1 MPGRGRLP
9 SRAFVSAAAYT
20 DRMSTVLRPGA
31 TLGRYRIVER
41 LGEGGMGS
49 VYRASDPRLERDVA
63 LKVLHEDPDPGRGE
77 DRRRQLRL
85 EARALSRLLHP
96 NIATLFDLD
105 SHDGV
110 DFLVLEYVPGHTL
123 AHLLESGPL
132 PEARARAIALEVAEA
147 LDAAHE
153 HGVVHRDLKPGNII
167 LNPRG
172 RAKVLDFGLARF
184 QGSSSVTRT
193 TLSSAD
199 SGGRVAGT
207 LPYMAPEQ
215 IRGERT
221 DARSDVWSMGVIL
234 HEMCAGER
242 PFAGTDFGQLLYKIV
257 HEPAP
262 ALRTLRPGVSQ
273 AYAAIVARC
282 LEKDPGRRFAD
293 AAALRRALHG
303 DDSAETLVL
312 PAAAADAAPAASEP
326 LSSSGGRRI
335 HSLAVL
341 PLANRSGDPAQE
353 FFADGMTDALIADLA
368 QIAALRVISRTSAM
382 RFKGSD
388 RPLPEIAREL
398 RVDGV
403 VEGSALMAGGRVR
416 ITVQLIEAASD
427 RSLWARSYERELT
440 DILSLQSEVARA
452 IADEVRVHVTPE
464 ERTRLAPK
472 GPVNPAAHVA
482 YLQGRFL
489 WNRWNTESFRQSLE
503 RYREAIEA
511 DPGYALAWAGL
522 ADSYATLGNTNAMAP
537 AEAYVKAREAAERGL
552 SLDPS
557 LAELHASLGYVHRF
571 HDWDWARAEREF
583 LRALELNPGYATGRR
598 WYAQFLSGLGRH
610 GEAIAEAERALEL
623 DPLSLVIHTAVGDV
637 LFYAR
642 RYERAVAYYRRCV
655 ELDPTF
661 GPGHTD
667 MARALEHLGR
677 HEEAIAEFL
686 AGVGHKPGAK
696 PPASTGLATLLAA
709 AGRRD
714 EAAAMINE
722 LIERS
727 KTAYVSPYGIASA
740 YAVAGENAKALDWLE
755 RAHEQRDGT
764 LVWIKV
770 HPRMDG
776 LRAEPRFRELLAK
789 MRLDA

>member
-1 MPGRGRLP
+1 
-9 SRAFVSAAAYT
+9 
-20 DRMSTVLRPGA
+20 MSTSLAPGS
-31 TLGRYRIVER
+31 TLGRFRIVER

-49 VYRASDPRLERDVA
+49 VFRATDPRLERDVA
-63 LKVLHEDPDPGRGE
+63 LKVLHPDPDAARGE

-105 SHDGV
+105 SDDGV
-110 DFLVLEYVPGHTL
+110 DYLVLEYVPGHTL
-123 AHLLESGPL
+123 AKLLESGPL

-147 LDAAHE
+147 LEAAHE
-153 HGVVHRDLKPGNII
+153 QGVVHRDLKPGNVI

-184 QGSSSVTRT
+184 QGG
-193 TLSSAD
+193 SSATLT
-199 SGGRVAGT
+199 SARSAEPMGHVSGT
-207 LPYMAPEQ
+207 LPYMSPEQ

-221 DARSDVWSMGVIL
+221 DARSDVWAMGVMM
-234 HEMCAGER
+234 HEMCAGSR
-242 PFAGTDFGQLLYKIV
+242 PFAGSDWSQLLYKIV
-257 HEPAP
+257 NEPAT
-262 ALRTLRPGVSQ
+262 ALRELRPQVSES
-273 AYAAIVARC
+273 YAAIVARC
-282 LEKDPGRRFAD
+282 LEKDAARRFAD
-293 AAALRRALHG
+293 AAAVRRALRG
-303 DDSAETLVL
+303 DDSAGSIAV
-312 PAAAADAAPAASEP
+312 PAPNAVPAPPVQVE
-326 LSSSGGRRI
+326 LEVSSVRRI
-335 HSLAVL
+335 SSLAVL

-353 FFADGMTDALIADLA
+353 FFVDGMTDALIADLA

-403 VEGSALMAGGRVR
+403 VEGSALLAGGRVR

-440 DILSLQSEVARA
+440 DILTLQSEVARA
-452 IADEVRVHVTPE
+452 IADEVRVQVTPE
-464 ERTRLAPK
+464 ERTRLQPK

-489 WNRWNTESFRQSLE
+489 WNRWNTESFQQSLV
-503 RYREAIEA
+503 RYREALAA

-522 ADSYATLGNTNAMAP
+522 ADSYATLGNTNAMPP
-537 AEAYVKAREAAERGL
+537 AEAYAQAREAAERGL
-552 SLDPS
+552 ALDPT
-557 LAELHASLGYVHRF
+557 LAELHASLAYVHRF
-571 HDWDWARAEREF
+571 HDWDWARAERGF
-583 LRALELNPGYATGRR
+583 LRALDLNPGYATGRR

-610 GEAIAEAERALEL
+610 AESIAEAERALEQ

-637 LFYAR
+637 LFFAR
-642 RYERAVAYYRRCV
+642 RYERAVSYYRRCL

-661 GPGHTD
+661 GPAHTD

-677 HEEAIAEFL
+677 HDEAIREFL
-686 AGVGHKPGAK
+686 VGVGHKPGGD
-696 PPASTGLATLLAA
+696 PPVSPGLATLLAA
-709 AGRRD
+709 AGRRE
-714 EAAAMINE
+714 EASVMVAQ
-722 LIERS
+722 LIERARS
-727 KTAYVSPYGIASA
+727 AYVSHYGIASA
-740 YAVAGENAKALDWLE
+740 LAVAGENGRALDWLE
-755 RAHEQRDGT
+755 RAYEQRDGT

-789 MRLDA
+789 MRLDH

>member
-1 MPGRGRLP
+1 
-9 SRAFVSAAAYT
+9 
-20 DRMSTVLRPGA
+20 MSSVLRPGSV
-31 TLGRYRIVER
+31 LGRYHIVER

-63 LKVLHEDPDPGRGE
+63 LKVLHEDPDPGRGI

-85 EARALSRLLHP
+85 EARALSRLMHP

-105 SHDGV
+105 THDGV

-132 PEARARAIALEVAEA
+132 PEARARAIALEVSEA
-147 LDAAHE
+147 LEAAHE

-184 QGSSSVTRT
+184 QGSSTATMS
-193 TLSSAD
+193 TLKTAD
-199 SGGRVAGT
+199 PVERFAGT
-207 LPYMAPEQ
+207 MPYMAPEQ

-221 DARSDVWSMGVIL
+221 DARTDVWALGVIM
-234 HEMCAGER
+234 HEMCAGAR
-242 PFAGTDFGQLLYKIV
+242 PFAGTDYSQLLYRIV
-257 HEPAP
+257 HEAAP
-262 ALRTLRPGVSQ
+262 ALRTLRPGVSP

-282 LEKDPGRRFAD
+282 LEKDPARRFAD
-293 AAALRRALHG
+293 AASLRRALRG
-303 DDSAETLVL
+303 DDSAGALAVPEIM
-312 PAAAADAAPAASEP
+312 DAAPASAEP
-326 LSSSGGRRI
+326 VSGGAIRI
-335 HSLAVL
+335 RSLAVL

-353 FFADGMTDALIADLA
+353 FFVDGMTDALIADLA

-388 RPLPEIAREL
+388 KPLPEIARDL
-398 RVDGV
+398 HVDGI
-403 VEGSALMAGGRVR
+403 VEGSALLAGGRVR
-416 ITVQLIEAASD
+416 ITVTLIEAATD
-427 RSLWARSYERELT
+427 RSLWAKSYERELT
-440 DILSLQSEVARA
+440 DILTLQSEVARA
-452 IADEVRVHVTPE
+452 IAEEVRVQVTPE
-464 ERTRLAPK
+464 ERTRLEPK

-482 YLQGRFL
+482 YLQGRYL
-489 WNRWNTESFRQSLE
+489 WNRWNTESFRLSLE

-552 SLDPS
+552 ALDPS
-557 LAELHASLGYVHRF
+557 LAELHASLAYVHRF
-571 HDWDWARAEREF
+571 HDWDWARAERGF

-642 RYERAVAYYRRCV
+642 RYERAVSYYRRCV
-655 ELDPTF
+655 ELDATF

-686 AGVGHKPGAK
+686 LGVGHTPGAGM
-696 PPASTGLATLLAA
+696 PASTGLATLLAA
-709 AGRRD
+709 AGRRE
-714 EAAAMINE
+714 EAGAMIAA

-727 KTAYVSPYGIASA
+727 QAAYVSPYGIASA

-755 RAHEQRDGT
+755 RAYEQRDGT

-776 LRAEPRFRELLAK
+776 LRAEPRFRELLSK
-789 MRLDA
+789 MKLDH

>member
-1 MPGRGRLP
+1 
-9 SRAFVSAAAYT
+9 
-20 DRMSTVLRPGA
+20 MSSVLRPGSV
-31 TLGRYRIVER
+31 LGRYHIVER

-63 LKVLHEDPDPGRGE
+63 LKVLHEDPDPGRGI

-85 EARALSRLLHP
+85 EARALSRLMHP

-105 SHDGV
+105 THEGV

-132 PEARARAIALEVAEA
+132 PEARARAIALEVSEA
-147 LDAAHE
+147 LEAAHE

-184 QGSSSVTRT
+184 QGSSTATMS
-193 TLSSAD
+193 TLKTAD
-199 SGGRVAGT
+199 PVERFAGT
-207 LPYMAPEQ
+207 MPYMAPEQ

-221 DARSDVWSMGVIL
+221 DARTDVWALGVIM
-234 HEMCAGER
+234 HEMCAGAR
-242 PFAGTDFGQLLYKIV
+242 PFAGTDYSQLLYRIV
-257 HEPAP
+257 HEAAP
-262 ALRTLRPGVSQ
+262 ALRTLRPGVSP

-282 LEKDPGRRFAD
+282 LEKDHARRFAD
-293 AAALRRALHG
+293 AASLRRALRG
-303 DDSAETLVL
+303 DDSAGALAVPEIMDV
-312 PAAAADAAPAASEP
+312 APASAEP
-326 LSSSGGRRI
+326 VSGGAIRI
-335 HSLAVL
+335 RSLAVL

-353 FFADGMTDALIADLA
+353 FFVDGMTDALIADLA

-388 RPLPEIAREL
+388 KPLPEIARDL
-398 RVDGV
+398 HVDGI
-403 VEGSALMAGGRVR
+403 VEGSALLAGGRVR
-416 ITVQLIEAASD
+416 ITVTLIEAATD
-427 RSLWARSYERELT
+427 RSLWAKRYERELT
-440 DILSLQSEVARA
+440 DILTLQSEVARA
-452 IADEVRVHVTPE
+452 IAEEVRVQVTPE
-464 ERTRLAPK
+464 ERTRLEPK

-482 YLQGRFL
+482 YLQGRYL
-489 WNRWNTESFRQSLE
+489 WNRWNTESFRHSLE

-537 AEAYVKAREAAERGL
+537 AEAYVKAREAAERRL
-552 SLDPS
+552 ALDPS
-557 LAELHASLGYVHRF
+557 LAELHASLAYVHRF
-571 HDWDWARAEREF
+571 HDWDWARAERGF

-642 RYERAVAYYRRCV
+642 RYERAVSYYRRCV
-655 ELDPTF
+655 ELDATF

-686 AGVGHKPGAK
+686 LGVGHTPGAGM
-696 PPASTGLATLLAA
+696 PASTGLATLLAA
-709 AGRRD
+709 AGRRED
-714 EAAAMINE
+714 AGAMIAA

-727 KTAYVSPYGIASA
+727 QSAYVSPYGIASA
-740 YAVAGENAKALDWLE
+740 YAVAGENATALDWLE
-755 RAHEQRDGT
+755 RAYEQRDGT

-776 LRAEPRFRELLAK
+776 LRAEPRFRELLSK
-789 MRLDA
+789 MKLDH

>member
-1 MPGRGRLP
+1 
-9 SRAFVSAAAYT
+9 
-20 DRMSTVLRPGA
+20 MSSVLRPGSV
-31 TLGRYRIVER
+31 LGRYHIVER

-63 LKVLHEDPDPGRGE
+63 LKVLHEDPDPGRGI

-85 EARALSRLLHP
+85 EARALSRLMHP

-105 SHDGV
+105 THDGV

-132 PEARARAIALEVAEA
+132 PEARARAIAVEVSEA
-147 LDAAHE
+147 LEAAHE
-153 HGVVHRDLKPGNII
+153 HGIVHRDLKPGNII

-184 QGSSSVTRT
+184 QGSSTATMS
-193 TLSSAD
+193 TLKTAD
-199 SGGRVAGT
+199 PVERFAGT
-207 LPYMAPEQ
+207 MPYMAPEQ

-221 DARSDVWSMGVIL
+221 DARTDVWALGVIM
-234 HEMCAGER
+234 HEMCAGAR
-242 PFAGTDFGQLLYKIV
+242 PFAGTDYSQLLYRIV
-257 HEPAP
+257 HEAAP
-262 ALRTLRPGVSQ
+262 ALRTLRPGVSP

-282 LEKDPGRRFAD
+282 LEKDPARRFAD
-293 AAALRRALHG
+293 AASLRRALRG
-303 DDSAETLVL
+303 DDSAGALAVPEIM
-312 PAAAADAAPAASEP
+312 DAAPASAEP
-326 LSSSGGRRI
+326 VSGGAIRI
-335 HSLAVL
+335 RSLAVL

-353 FFADGMTDALIADLA
+353 FFVDGMTDALIADLA

-388 RPLPEIAREL
+388 KPLPEIARDL
-398 RVDGV
+398 HVDGI
-403 VEGSALMAGGRVR
+403 VEGSALLAGGRVR
-416 ITVQLIEAASD
+416 ITVTLIEAATD
-427 RSLWARSYERELT
+427 RSLWAKSYERELT
-440 DILSLQSEVARA
+440 DILTLQSEVARA
-452 IADEVRVHVTPE
+452 IAEEVRVQVTPE
-464 ERTRLAPK
+464 ERTRLEPK

-482 YLQGRFL
+482 YLQGRYL
-489 WNRWNTESFRQSLE
+489 WNRWNTESFRLSLE

-552 SLDPS
+552 ALDPS
-557 LAELHASLGYVHRF
+557 LAELHASLAYVHRF
-571 HDWDWARAEREF
+571 HDWDWARAERGF

-642 RYERAVAYYRRCV
+642 RYERAVSYYRRCV
-655 ELDPTF
+655 ELDATF

-686 AGVGHKPGAK
+686 LGVGHTPGAGM
-696 PPASTGLATLLAA
+696 PASTGLATLLAA
-709 AGRRD
+709 AGRRE
-714 EAAAMINE
+714 EAGAMIAA

-727 KTAYVSPYGIASA
+727 QAAYVSPYGIASA

-755 RAHEQRDGT
+755 RAYEQRDGT

-776 LRAEPRFRELLAK
+776 LRAEPRFRELLSK
-789 MRLDA
+789 MKLDH

>member
-1 MPGRGRLP
+1 
-9 SRAFVSAAAYT
+9 
-20 DRMSTVLRPGA
+20 MSTVLRPGSA
-31 TLGRYRIVER
+31 LGRFRIVER

-49 VYRASDPRLERDVA
+49 VYRAIDPRLERDVA
-63 LKVLHEDPDPGRGE
+63 LKVLHADADTGHAE

-105 SHDGV
+105 SDDGV
-110 DFLVLEYVPGHTL
+110 DFLVLEYVPGNTL
-123 AHLLESGPL
+123 AWLLESGPL

-147 LDAAHE
+147 LEAAHE
-153 HGVVHRDLKPGNII
+153 QGVVHRDLKPGNVI

-184 QGSSSVTRT
+184 QGSSSATMT
-193 TLSSAD
+193 TLPSA
-199 SGGRVAGT
+199 GPAGRVAGT

-221 DARSDVWSMGVIL
+221 DARSDVWAMGVIM
-234 HEMCAGER
+234 HEMCAGVR
-242 PFAGTDFGQLLYKIV
+242 PFAGADYSQLLYRIV
-257 HEPAP
+257 NEPAP
-262 ALRTLRPGVSQ
+262 ALREIRPGVTA

-282 LEKDPGRRFAD
+282 LEKDPARRFAD
-293 AAALRRALHG
+293 AAALRRALRG
-303 DDSAETLVL
+303 DDSSETLAAPP
-312 PAAAADAAPAASEP
+312 PAAAASAATVAVEREP
-326 LSSSGGRRI
+326 TSSGRI
-335 HSLAVL
+335 RSLAVL
-341 PLANRSGDPAQE
+341 PLANRSGDPSQE

-368 QIAALRVISRTSAM
+368 QIGALRVISRTSAM

-398 RVDGV
+398 RVDGI
-403 VEGSALMAGGRVR
+403 VEGSALLAGGRVR

-452 IADEVRVHVTPE
+452 IAEEVRVQVTPE

-489 WNRWNTESFRQSLE
+489 WNRWNTESFRQSLV
-503 RYREAIEA
+503 RYREALDA

-537 AEAYVKAREAAERGL
+537 AEAYAQARQAAERGL
-552 SLDPS
+552 ALDPS
-557 LAELHASLGYVHRF
+557 LAELHASLAYVHRF

-583 LRALELNPGYATGRR
+583 LRALELNPGYANGRR

-610 GEAIAEAERALEL
+610 AEAIAEAERALEQ

-655 ELDPTF
+655 ELDPSF

-677 HEEAIAEFL
+677 HDEAIAEFL
-686 AGVGHKPGAK
+686 QGAGRAAGAEV
-696 PPASTGLATLLAA
+696 PASTGLATLLAA
-709 AGRRD
+709 AGRRE
-714 EAAAMINE
+714 EAAAMIAQ

-727 KTAYVSPYGIASA
+727 KTAYVSAYGIASA
-740 YAVAGENAKALDWLE
+740 FAVAGDNARALDWLE
-755 RAHEQRDGT
+755 RAYEQRDGT

-789 MRLDA
+789 MRLDH

>member
-1 MPGRGRLP
+1 
-9 SRAFVSAAAYT
+9 
-20 DRMSTVLRPGA
+20 MSSVLRPGSV
-31 TLGRYRIVER
+31 LGRYHIVER

-63 LKVLHEDPDPGRGE
+63 LKVLHEDPDPGRGI

-85 EARALSRLLHP
+85 EARALSRLMHP

-105 SHDGV
+105 THDGV

-132 PEARARAIALEVAEA
+132 PEARARAIALEVSEA
-147 LDAAHE
+147 LEAAHE

-184 QGSSSVTRT
+184 QGSSTATMS
-193 TLSSAD
+193 TLKTAD
-199 SGGRVAGT
+199 PVERFAGT
-207 LPYMAPEQ
+207 MPYMAPEQ

-221 DARSDVWSMGVIL
+221 DARTDVWALGVIM
-234 HEMCAGER
+234 HEMCAGAR
-242 PFAGTDFGQLLYKIV
+242 PFAGTDYSQLLYRIV
-257 HEPAP
+257 HEAAP
-262 ALRTLRPGVSQ
+262 ALRTLRPGVSP

-282 LEKDPGRRFAD
+282 LEKDPARRFAD
-293 AAALRRALHG
+293 AASLRRALRG
-303 DDSAETLVL
+303 DDSAGALAVPEIM
-312 PAAAADAAPAASEP
+312 DAAPASAEP
-326 LSSSGGRRI
+326 VSGGAIRI
-335 HSLAVL
+335 RSLAVL

-353 FFADGMTDALIADLA
+353 FFVDGMTDALIADLA

-388 RPLPEIAREL
+388 KPLPEIARDL
-398 RVDGV
+398 HVDGI
-403 VEGSALMAGGRVR
+403 VEGSALLAGGRVR
-416 ITVQLIEAASD
+416 ITVTLIEAATD
-427 RSLWARSYERELT
+427 RSLWAKSYERELT
-440 DILSLQSEVARA
+440 DILTLQSEVARA
-452 IADEVRVHVTPE
+452 IAEEVRVQVTPE
-464 ERTRLAPK
+464 ERTRLEPK

-482 YLQGRFL
+482 YLQGRYL
-489 WNRWNTESFRQSLE
+489 WNRWNTESFRHSLE

-552 SLDPS
+552 ALDPS
-557 LAELHASLGYVHRF
+557 LAELHASLAYVHRF
-571 HDWDWARAEREF
+571 HDWDWARAERGF

-642 RYERAVAYYRRCV
+642 RYERAVSYYRRCV
-655 ELDPTF
+655 ELDATF
-661 GPGHTD
+661 GPG
-667 MARALEHLGR
+667 
-677 HEEAIAEFL
+677 
-686 AGVGHKPGAK
+686 
-696 PPASTGLATLLAA
+696 
-709 AGRRD
+709 
-714 EAAAMINE
+714 
-722 LIERS
+722 
-727 KTAYVSPYGIASA
+727 
-740 YAVAGENAKALDWLE
+740 
-755 RAHEQRDGT
+755 
-764 LVWIKV
+764 
-770 HPRMDG
+770 
-776 LRAEPRFRELLAK
+776 
-789 MRLDA
+789 

>member
-1 MPGRGRLP
+1 
-9 SRAFVSAAAYT
+9 
-20 DRMSTVLRPGA
+20 MSSVLRPGSV
-31 TLGRYRIVER
+31 LGRYHIVER

-63 LKVLHEDPDPGRGE
+63 LKVLHEDPDPGRGI

-85 EARALSRLLHP
+85 EARALSRLMHP

-105 SHDGV
+105 THDGV

-132 PEARARAIALEVAEA
+132 PEARARAIAVEVSEA
-147 LDAAHE
+147 LEAAHE
-153 HGVVHRDLKPGNII
+153 HGIVHRDLKPGNII

-184 QGSSSVTRT
+184 QGSSTATMS
-193 TLSSAD
+193 TLKTAD
-199 SGGRVAGT
+199 PVERFAGT
-207 LPYMAPEQ
+207 MPYMAPEQ

-221 DARSDVWSMGVIL
+221 DARTDVWALGVIM
-234 HEMCAGER
+234 HEMCAGAR
-242 PFAGTDFGQLLYKIV
+242 PFAGTDYSQLLYRIV
-257 HEPAP
+257 HEAVP
-262 ALRTLRPGVSQ
+262 ALRTLRPGVSP

-282 LEKDPGRRFAD
+282 LEKDPARRFAD
-293 AAALRRALHG
+293 AASLRRALRG
-303 DDSAETLVL
+303 DDSAGALAVPEIM
-312 PAAAADAAPAASEP
+312 DAAPASAEP
-326 LSSSGGRRI
+326 VSGGAIRI
-335 HSLAVL
+335 RSLAVL

-353 FFADGMTDALIADLA
+353 FFVDGMTDALIADLA

-388 RPLPEIAREL
+388 KPLPEIARDL
-398 RVDGV
+398 HVDGI
-403 VEGSALMAGGRVR
+403 VEGSALLAGGRVR
-416 ITVQLIEAASD
+416 ITVTLIEAATD
-427 RSLWARSYERELT
+427 RSLWAKSYERELT
-440 DILSLQSEVARA
+440 DILTLQSEVARA
-452 IADEVRVHVTPE
+452 IAEEVRVQVTPE
-464 ERTRLAPK
+464 ERTRLEPK

-482 YLQGRFL
+482 YLQGRYL
-489 WNRWNTESFRQSLE
+489 WNRWNTESFRHSLE

-552 SLDPS
+552 ALDPS
-557 LAELHASLGYVHRF
+557 LAELHASLAYVHRF
-571 HDWDWARAEREF
+571 HDWDWARAERGF

-642 RYERAVAYYRRCV
+642 RYERAVSYYRRCV
-655 ELDPTF
+655 ELDATF

-686 AGVGHKPGAK
+686 LGVGHTPGAGM
-696 PPASTGLATLLAA
+696 PASTGLATLLAA
-709 AGRRD
+709 AGRRE
-714 EAAAMINE
+714 EAGAMIAA

-727 KTAYVSPYGIASA
+727 QAAYVSPYGIASA

-755 RAHEQRDGT
+755 RAYEQRDGT

-776 LRAEPRFRELLAK
+776 LRAEPRFRELLSK
-789 MRLDA
+789 MKLDH

>member
-1 MPGRGRLP
+1 
-9 SRAFVSAAAYT
+9 
-20 DRMSTVLRPGA
+20 MSSVLRPGSV
-31 TLGRYRIVER
+31 LGRYHIVER

-63 LKVLHEDPDPGRGE
+63 LKVLHEDPDPGRGI

-85 EARALSRLLHP
+85 EARALSRLMHP

-105 SHDGV
+105 SDDGV

-132 PEARARAIALEVAEA
+132 PEARARAIALEVSEA
-147 LDAAHE
+147 LEAAHE

-184 QGSSSVTRT
+184 QGSSTATMS
-193 TLSSAD
+193 TLKTAD
-199 SGGRVAGT
+199 PVERFAGT
-207 LPYMAPEQ
+207 MPYMAPEQ

-221 DARSDVWSMGVIL
+221 DARTDVWALGVIM
-234 HEMCAGER
+234 HEMCAGAR
-242 PFAGTDFGQLLYKIV
+242 PFAGTDYSQLLYRIV
-257 HEPAP
+257 HEAAP
-262 ALRTLRPGVSQ
+262 ALRTLRPGVSP

-282 LEKDPGRRFAD
+282 LEKDPARRFAD
-293 AAALRRALHG
+293 AASLRRALRG
-303 DDSAETLVL
+303 DDSAGALAVPEIM
-312 PAAAADAAPAASEP
+312 DAAPASAEP
-326 LSSSGGRRI
+326 VSGGAIRI
-335 HSLAVL
+335 RSLAVL

-353 FFADGMTDALIADLA
+353 FFVDGMTDALIADLA

-388 RPLPEIAREL
+388 KPLPEIARDL
-398 RVDGV
+398 HVDGI
-403 VEGSALMAGGRVR
+403 VEGSALLAGGRVR
-416 ITVQLIEAASD
+416 ITVTLIEAATD
-427 RSLWARSYERELT
+427 RSLWAKSYERELT
-440 DILSLQSEVARA
+440 DILTLQSEVARA
-452 IADEVRVHVTPE
+452 IAEEVRVQVTPE
-464 ERTRLAPK
+464 ERTRLEPK

-482 YLQGRFL
+482 YLQGRYL
-489 WNRWNTESFRQSLE
+489 WNRWNTESFRLSLE

-552 SLDPS
+552 ALDPS
-557 LAELHASLGYVHRF
+557 LAELHASLAYVHRF
-571 HDWDWARAEREF
+571 HDWDWARAERGF

-642 RYERAVAYYRRCV
+642 RYERAVSYYRRCV
-655 ELDPTF
+655 ELDATF

-677 HEEAIAEFL
+677 HDEAIAEFL
-686 AGVGHKPGAK
+686 LGVGHTPGAGM
-696 PPASTGLATLLAA
+696 PASTGLATLLAA
-709 AGRRD
+709 AGRRE
-714 EAAAMINE
+714 EAGAMIAA

-727 KTAYVSPYGIASA
+727 QAAYVSPYGIASA

-755 RAHEQRDGT
+755 RAYEQRDGT

-776 LRAEPRFRELLAK
+776 LRAEPRFRELLSK
-789 MRLDA
+789 MKLDH

>member
-1 MPGRGRLP
+1 
-9 SRAFVSAAAYT
+9 
-20 DRMSTVLRPGA
+20 MSSTLRPGS
-31 TLGRYRIVER
+31 TLGRYHIVER

-49 VYRASDPRLERDVA
+49 VYRATDPRLERDVA
-63 LKVLHEDPDPGRGE
+63 LKVLHPDPDPGRGE

-105 SHDGV
+105 SDDGV

-123 AHLLESGPL
+123 AQLLESGPL

-147 LDAAHE
+147 LEAAHE

-184 QGSSSVTRT
+184 QGSSTATMT
-193 TLSSAD
+193 TLQAPD
-199 SGGRVAGT
+199 PAGRFAGT
-207 LPYMAPEQ
+207 MPYMAPEQ

-221 DARSDVWSMGVIL
+221 DPRTDVWAVGVIM
-234 HEMCAGER
+234 HEMCAGAR
-242 PFAGTDFGQLLYKIV
+242 PFRGDDFSQLLYRIV

-262 ALRTLRPGVSQ
+262 ALRELRPGVTS
-273 AYAAIVARC
+273 AYAAIVAHC
-282 LEKDPGRRFAD
+282 LEKDPTRRYAD
-293 AAALRRALHG
+293 AAALERALRG
-303 DDSAETLVL
+303 DDSTGTLAAPPPGEAVGA
-312 PAAAADAAPAASEP
+312 PAAAEDGAPP
-326 LSSSGGRRI
+326 SSGRI
-335 HSLAVL
+335 RSLAVL
-341 PLANRSGDPAQE
+341 PLANRSGDPSQE

-368 QIAALRVISRTSAM
+368 QIGALRVISRTSAM

-403 VEGSALMAGGRVR
+403 VEGSALLAGGRVR

-440 DILSLQSEVARA
+440 DILSLQTEVARA
-452 IADEVRVHVTPE
+452 IAEEVRVQVTPE
-464 ERTRLAPK
+464 EHTRLEPK

-482 YLQGRFL
+482 YLQGRYL
-489 WNRWNTESFRQSLE
+489 WNRWSTDAFRQSID
-503 RYREAIEA
+503 RYREALAA
-511 DPGYALAWAGL
+511 DPGYALALAGL
-522 ADSYATLGNTNAMAP
+522 ADSYNTLGNTNAMAP
-537 AEAYVKAREAAERGL
+537 AEAYTLAREAAERGL
-552 SLDPS
+552 ALDPT
-557 LAELHASLGYVHRF
+557 LAELHASLAYVHRF
-571 HDWDWARAEREF
+571 HDWDWARAERGF

-610 GEAIAEAERALEL
+610 PEAIAEAERALEL

-677 HEEAIAEFL
+677 HDEAIAEFK
-686 AGVGHKPGAK
+686 AGMSRAAGAET
-696 PPASTGLATLLAA
+696 PASTGLATLFAA
-709 AGRRD
+709 AGRRE
-714 EAAAMINE
+714 EAAAMIAQ

-727 KTAYVSPYGIASA
+727 KTSYVSPYGIASA
-740 YAVAGENAKALDWLE
+740 FAVSGDNARALDWLE
-755 RAHEQRDGT
+755 RAHAQRDGT

-789 MRLDA
+789 MHLDQ

>member
-1 MPGRGRLP
+1 
-9 SRAFVSAAAYT
+9 
-20 DRMSTVLRPGA
+20 MSSVLRPGSV
-31 TLGRYRIVER
+31 LGRYHIVER

-63 LKVLHEDPDPGRGE
+63 LKVLHEDPDPGRGI

-85 EARALSRLLHP
+85 EARALSRLMHP

-105 SHDGV
+105 THDGV

-132 PEARARAIALEVAEA
+132 PEARARAIAVEVSEA
-147 LDAAHE
+147 LEAAHE
-153 HGVVHRDLKPGNII
+153 HGIVHRDLKPGNII

-184 QGSSSVTRT
+184 QGSSTATMS
-193 TLSSAD
+193 TLKTAD
-199 SGGRVAGT
+199 PVERFAGT
-207 LPYMAPEQ
+207 MPYMAPEQ

-221 DARSDVWSMGVIL
+221 DARTDVWALGVIM
-234 HEMCAGER
+234 HEMCAGAR
-242 PFAGTDFGQLLYKIV
+242 PFAGTDYSQLLYRIV
-257 HEPAP
+257 HEAVP
-262 ALRTLRPGVSQ
+262 ALRTLRPGVSP

-282 LEKDPGRRFAD
+282 LEKDPARRFAD
-293 AAALRRALHG
+293 AASLRRALRG
-303 DDSAETLVL
+303 DDSAGALAVPEIM
-312 PAAAADAAPAASEP
+312 DAAPASAEP
-326 LSSSGGRRI
+326 VSGGAIRI
-335 HSLAVL
+335 RSLAVL

-353 FFADGMTDALIADLA
+353 FFVDGMTDALIADLA

-388 RPLPEIAREL
+388 KPLPEIARDL
-398 RVDGV
+398 HVDGI
-403 VEGSALMAGGRVR
+403 VEGSALLAGGRVR
-416 ITVQLIEAASD
+416 ITVTLIEAATD
-427 RSLWARSYERELT
+427 RSLWAKSYERELT
-440 DILSLQSEVARA
+440 DILTLQSEVARA
-452 IADEVRVHVTPE
+452 IAEEVRVQVTPE
-464 ERTRLAPK
+464 ERTRLEPK

-482 YLQGRFL
+482 YLQGRYL
-489 WNRWNTESFRQSLE
+489 WNRWNTESFRHSLE

-552 SLDPS
+552 ALDPS
-557 LAELHASLGYVHRF
+557 LAELHASLAYVHRF
-571 HDWDWARAEREF
+571 HDWDWARAERGF

-642 RYERAVAYYRRCV
+642 RYERAVSYYRRCV
-655 ELDPTF
+655 ELDATF

-686 AGVGHKPGAK
+686 LGVGHTPGAGM
-696 PPASTGLATLLAA
+696 PASTGLATLLAA
-709 AGRRD
+709 AGRRE
-714 EAAAMINE
+714 EAGAMIAA

-727 KTAYVSPYGIASA
+727 QAAYVSPYGIASA

-755 RAHEQRDGT
+755 RAYAERDGT
-764 LVWIKV
+764 MVWIKV
-770 HPRMDG
+770 HPRLDG
-776 LRAEPRFRELLAK
+776 LRGEPRFRELLRK
-789 MRLDA
+789 MRLDD

>member
-1 MPGRGRLP
+1 
-9 SRAFVSAAAYT
+9 
-20 DRMSTVLRPGA
+20 MSSVLRPGSV
-31 TLGRYRIVER
+31 LGRYHIVER

-63 LKVLHEDPDPGRGE
+63 LKVLHEDPDPGRGI

-85 EARALSRLLHP
+85 EARALSRLMHP

-105 SHDGV
+105 THDGV

-132 PEARARAIALEVAEA
+132 PEARARAIAVEVSEA
-147 LDAAHE
+147 LEAAHE
-153 HGVVHRDLKPGNII
+153 HGIVHRDLKPGNII

-184 QGSSSVTRT
+184 QGSSTATMS
-193 TLSSAD
+193 TLKTAD
-199 SGGRVAGT
+199 PVERFAGT
-207 LPYMAPEQ
+207 MPYMAPEQ

-221 DARSDVWSMGVIL
+221 DARTDVWALGVIM
-234 HEMCAGER
+234 HEMCAGAR
-242 PFAGTDFGQLLYKIV
+242 PFAGTDYSQLLYRIV
-257 HEPAP
+257 HEAAP
-262 ALRTLRPGVSQ
+262 ALRTLRPGVSP

-282 LEKDPGRRFAD
+282 LEKDPARRFAD
-293 AAALRRALHG
+293 AASLRRALRG
-303 DDSAETLVL
+303 DDSAGALAVPEIM
-312 PAAAADAAPAASEP
+312 DAAPASAEP
-326 LSSSGGRRI
+326 VSGGAIRI
-335 HSLAVL
+335 RSLAVL

-353 FFADGMTDALIADLA
+353 FFVDGMTDALIADLA

-388 RPLPEIAREL
+388 KPLPEIARDL
-398 RVDGV
+398 HVDGI
-403 VEGSALMAGGRVR
+403 VEGSALLAGGRVR
-416 ITVQLIEAASD
+416 ITVTLIEAATD
-427 RSLWARSYERELT
+427 RSLWAKSYERELT
-440 DILSLQSEVARA
+440 DILTLQSEVARA
-452 IADEVRVHVTPE
+452 IAEEVRVQVTPE
-464 ERTRLAPK
+464 ERTRLEPK

-482 YLQGRFL
+482 YLQGRYL
-489 WNRWNTESFRQSLE
+489 WNRWNTESFRHSLE

-552 SLDPS
+552 ALDPS
-557 LAELHASLGYVHRF
+557 LAELHASLAYVHRF
-571 HDWDWARAEREF
+571 HDWDWARAERGF

-642 RYERAVAYYRRCV
+642 RYERAVSYYRRCV
-655 ELDPTF
+655 ELDATF

-677 HEEAIAEFL
+677 HDEAIAEFL
-686 AGVGHKPGAK
+686 LGVGHTPGAGM
-696 PPASTGLATLLAA
+696 PASTGLATLLAA
-709 AGRRD
+709 AGRRE
-714 EAAAMINE
+714 EAGAMIAA

-727 KTAYVSPYGIASA
+727 QAAYVSPYGIASA

-755 RAHEQRDGT
+755 RAYEQRDGT

-776 LRAEPRFRELLAK
+776 LRAEPRFRELLSK
-789 MRLDA
+789 MKLDH

>member
-1 MPGRGRLP
+1 
-9 SRAFVSAAAYT
+9 
-20 DRMSTVLRPGA
+20 
-31 TLGRYRIVER
+31 
-41 LGEGGMGS
+41 MGS
-49 VYRASDPRLERDVA
+49 VYRATDPRLERDVA
-63 LKVLHEDPDPGRGE
+63 LKVLHADPDTGRGE
-77 DRRRQLRL
+77 ERRRQLRL

-105 SHDGV
+105 SDDGI

-123 AHLLESGPL
+123 AWLLESGPL

-147 LDAAHE
+147 LEAAHE
-153 HGVVHRDLKPGNII
+153 QGVVHRDLKPGNII

-184 QGSSSVTRT
+184 QGSSGASVTS
-193 TLSSAD
+193 LKSAEPA
-199 SGGRVAGT
+199 GRLAGT
-207 LPYMAPEQ
+207 LPYMSPEQ

-221 DARSDVWSMGVIL
+221 DARTDVWAMGAIM
-234 HEMCAGER
+234 HEMCAGSR
-242 PFAGTDFGQLLYKIV
+242 PFAGSDYSQLLYRIV
-257 HEPAP
+257 NEPAP
-262 ALRTLRPGVSQ
+262 ALRTLRPGVPE
-273 AYAAIVARC
+273 AYAAIVSRC
-282 LEKDPGRRFAD
+282 LEKDPARRYAD
-293 AAALRRALHG
+293 AAALRRALRG
-303 DDSAETLVL
+303 DDSTEVL
-312 PAAAADAAPAASEP
+312 PTAAAGAVEVATASEP
-326 LSSSGGRRI
+326 GGGGRIR
-335 HSLAVL
+335 SLAVL
-341 PLANRSGDPAQE
+341 PLANRSGDPTQE

-368 QIAALRVISRTSAM
+368 QIGALRVISRTSAM

-403 VEGSALMAGGRVR
+403 VEGSALLAGGRVR

-427 RSLWARSYERELT
+427 RSLWAKSYERELT

-452 IADEVRVHVTPE
+452 IADEVRVQVTPE
-464 ERTRLAPK
+464 ERTRLEPK

-489 WNRWNTESFRQSLE
+489 WNRWTTEAFQQSLA
-503 RYREAIEA
+503 RYREALAA

-522 ADSYATLGNTNAMAP
+522 ADSYATLGNTNALP
-537 AEAYVKAREAAERGL
+537 PGEAYVEARQAAERGL
-552 SLDPS
+552 ALDPS
-557 LAELHASLGYVHRF
+557 RAELHASLAFVQRF
-571 HDWDWARAEREF
+571 HDWDWARAERGF

-610 GEAIAEAERALEL
+610 AEAIAEAERALEL

-642 RYERAVAYYRRCV
+642 RYERAVAYYRRCQ

-667 MARALEHLGR
+667 MARAYEHLGR
-677 HEEAIAEFL
+677 HDEAIAEFL
-686 AGVGHKPGAK
+686 IGVGHAQGGA
-696 PPASTGLATLLAA
+696 PPDSPGLATMLAA
-709 AGRRD
+709 AGRRE
-714 EAAAMINE
+714 EATAMIAR
-722 LIERS
+722 LVERS
-727 KTAYVSPYGIASA
+727 RTAYVSPYGIASA
-740 YAVAGENAKALDWLE
+740 YAVAGNTSQALDWLE
-755 RAHEQRDGT
+755 RAHAQRDGT

-776 LRAEPRFRELLAK
+776 LRAEPRFRELLSR
-789 MRLDA
+789 MRLDH

>member
-1 MPGRGRLP
+1 
-9 SRAFVSAAAYT
+9 
-20 DRMSTVLRPGA
+20 MSTVLRPGFA
-31 TLGRYRIVER
+31 LGRYVIVER

-63 LKVLHEDPDPGRGE
+63 LKVLHDDPDPGRGE

-105 SHDGV
+105 SHDGI
-110 DFLVLEYVPGHTL
+110 DFLVLEYVPGNTL

-147 LDAAHE
+147 LEAAHE

-184 QGSSSVTRT
+184 QGSSTATMS
-193 TLSSAD
+193 TLKTEAPAD
-199 SGGRVAGT
+199 RFSGT
-207 LPYMAPEQ
+207 MPYMPPEQ

-221 DARSDVWSMGVIL
+221 DARSDVWALGVIL
-234 HEMCAGER
+234 HEMCAGTR
-242 PFAGTDFGQLLYKIV
+242 PFTGSDYSQLLYRIV
-257 HEPAP
+257 HEPAQ
-262 ALRTLRPGVSQ
+262 ALRTLRPGLSQ

-282 LEKDPGRRFAD
+282 LEKDPSRRYAD
-293 AAALRRALHG
+293 AASLKRALSG
-303 DDSAETLVL
+303 ADSAETIAL
-312 PAAAADAAPAASEP
+312 PPGAADAALAAQEP
-326 LSSSGGRRI
+326 VSSGAIRI
-335 HSLAVL
+335 RSLAVL
-341 PLANRSGDPAQE
+341 PLANRSGDPSQE
-353 FFADGMTDALIADLA
+353 FFVDGLTDALIADLA

-403 VEGSALMAGGRVR
+403 VEGSALLAGGRVR
-416 ITVQLIEAASD
+416 ITVQLIEAAAD
-427 RSLWARSYERELT
+427 RSLWAKSYERELT
-440 DILSLQSEVARA
+440 DILTLQSEVARA
-452 IADEVRVHVTPE
+452 IAQEVRVQVTPE
-464 ERTRLAPK
+464 ERTRLEPK

-489 WNRWNTESFRQSLE
+489 WNRWSTESFKESLH

-522 ADSYATLGNTNAMAP
+522 ADTYNTLGNTNAMAP
-537 AEAYVKAREAAERGL
+537 AEAYTKAREAAERGL
-552 SLDPS
+552 ALDPDR
-557 LAELHASLGYVHRF
+557 AELHASLAYVHRF

-610 GEAIAEAERALEL
+610 TEAIAEAERALEQ

-637 LFYAR
+637 LFFAR
-642 RYERAVAYYRRCV
+642 RFERAVAYYRRCV

-677 HEEAIAEFL
+677 HEEAIAEFRTGMGRT
-686 AGVGHKPGAK
+686 AGAET
-696 PPASTGLATLLAA
+696 PASTGLATLLAA
-709 AGRRD
+709 AGRR
-714 EAAAMINE
+714 EESSAMIAQ

-740 YAVAGENAKALDWLE
+740 FAVAGETANALDWLD

-789 MRLDA
+789 MKLDA

>member
-1 MPGRGRLP
+1 
-9 SRAFVSAAAYT
+9 
-20 DRMSTVLRPGA
+20 MSSVLRPGSV
-31 TLGRYRIVER
+31 LGRYHIVER

-63 LKVLHEDPDPGRGE
+63 LKVLHEDPDPGRGI

-85 EARALSRLLHP
+85 EARALSRLMHP

-105 SHDGV
+105 THDGV

-132 PEARARAIALEVAEA
+132 PEARARAIALEVSEA
-147 LDAAHE
+147 LEAAHE

-184 QGSSSVTRT
+184 QGSSTATMS
-193 TLSSAD
+193 TLKTAD
-199 SGGRVAGT
+199 PVERFAGT
-207 LPYMAPEQ
+207 MPYMAPEQ

-221 DARSDVWSMGVIL
+221 DARTDVWALGVIM
-234 HEMCAGER
+234 HEMCAGAR
-242 PFAGTDFGQLLYKIV
+242 PFAGTDYSQLLYRIV
-257 HEPAP
+257 HEAAP
-262 ALRTLRPGVSQ
+262 ALRTLRPGVSP

-282 LEKDPGRRFAD
+282 LEKDPARRFAD
-293 AAALRRALHG
+293 AASLRRALRG
-303 DDSAETLVL
+303 DDSAGALAVPEIM
-312 PAAAADAAPAASEP
+312 DAAPASAEP
-326 LSSSGGRRI
+326 VSGGAIRI
-335 HSLAVL
+335 RSLAVL

-353 FFADGMTDALIADLA
+353 FFVDGMTDALIADLA

-388 RPLPEIAREL
+388 KPLPEIARDL
-398 RVDGV
+398 HVDGI
-403 VEGSALMAGGRVR
+403 VEGSALLAGGRVR
-416 ITVQLIEAASD
+416 ITVTLIEAATD
-427 RSLWARSYERELT
+427 RSLWAKSYERELT
-440 DILSLQSEVARA
+440 DILTLQSEVARA
-452 IADEVRVHVTPE
+452 IAEEVRVQVTPE
-464 ERTRLAPK
+464 ERTRLEPK

-482 YLQGRFL
+482 YLQGRYL
-489 WNRWNTESFRQSLE
+489 WNRWNTESFRHSLE

-552 SLDPS
+552 ALDPS
-557 LAELHASLGYVHRF
+557 LAELHASLAYVHRF
-571 HDWDWARAEREF
+571 HDWDWARAERGF

-642 RYERAVAYYRRCV
+642 RYERAVSYYRRCV
-655 ELDPTF
+655 ELDATF

-686 AGVGHKPGAK
+686 VGVGHTPGGGM
-696 PPASTGLATLLAA
+696 PASTGLATLLAA
-709 AGRRD
+709 AGRRE
-714 EAAAMINE
+714 EAGAMIAA

-727 KTAYVSPYGIASA
+727 QAAYVSPYGIASA

-755 RAHEQRDGT
+755 RAYEQRDGT

-776 LRAEPRFRELLAK
+776 LRAEPRFRELLSK
-789 MRLDA
+789 MKLDH

>member
-1 MPGRGRLP
+1 
-9 SRAFVSAAAYT
+9 
-20 DRMSTVLRPGA
+20 MSTLIGPGSA
-31 TLGRYRIVER
+31 LGRYRIVER

-49 VYRASDPRLERDVA
+49 VYRATDPRLERDVA
-63 LKVLHEDPDPGRGE
+63 LKVLHADPDAGRGE
-77 DRRRQLRL
+77 ERRRQLRL

-105 SHDGV
+105 SDDGI

-123 AHLLESGPL
+123 AWLLESGPL

-147 LDAAHE
+147 LEAAHE
-153 HGVVHRDLKPGNII
+153 QGVVHRDLKPGNII

-184 QGSSSVTRT
+184 QGSSGA
-193 TLSSAD
+193 SAT
-199 SGGRVAGT
+199 SLKSAEPAGRLAGT
-207 LPYMAPEQ
+207 LPYMSPEQ

-221 DARSDVWSMGVIL
+221 DARTDVWAMGAIM
-234 HEMCAGER
+234 HEMCAGSR
-242 PFAGTDFGQLLYKIV
+242 PFAGTDYSQLLYRIV
-257 HEPAP
+257 NEPAP
-262 ALRTLRPGVSQ
+262 ALRTLRPGVSE
-273 AYAAIVARC
+273 AYAAIVSRC
-282 LEKDPGRRFAD
+282 LEKDAARRYAD
-293 AAALRRALHG
+293 AAALRRALRG
-303 DDSAETLVL
+303 DDSGEVL
-312 PAAAADAAPAASEP
+312 PTAAAGAVEVATASEP
-326 LSSSGGRRI
+326 GGGVRI
-335 HSLAVL
+335 RSLAVL
-341 PLANRSGDPAQE
+341 PLANRSGDPTQE

-368 QIAALRVISRTSAM
+368 QIGALRVISRTSAM

-403 VEGSALMAGGRVR
+403 VEGSALLAGGRVR

-427 RSLWARSYERELT
+427 RSLWAKSYERELT

-452 IADEVRVHVTPE
+452 IAVEVRVQVTPE
-464 ERTRLAPK
+464 ERTRLEPK

-489 WNRWNTESFRQSLE
+489 WNRWTTEAFQQSLA
-503 RYREAIEA
+503 RYREALAA

-522 ADSYATLGNTNAMAP
+522 ADSYATLGNTNALP
-537 AEAYVKAREAAERGL
+537 PGEAYVEARQAAERGL
-552 SLDPS
+552 ALDPS
-557 LAELHASLGYVHRF
+557 RAELHASLAFVQRF
-571 HDWDWARAEREF
+571 HDWDWARAERGF

-610 GEAIAEAERALEL
+610 AEAIAEAERALEL

-642 RYERAVAYYRRCV
+642 RYERAVAYYRRCQ

-667 MARALEHLGR
+667 MARAYEHLGR
-677 HEEAIAEFL
+677 HDEAIAEFL
-686 AGVGHKPGAK
+686 IGVGHVQGGA
-696 PPASTGLATLLAA
+696 PPDSPGLATMLAA
-709 AGRRD
+709 AGRRE
-714 EAAAMINE
+714 EAMAMIAR
-722 LIERS
+722 LVERS
-727 KTAYVSPYGIASA
+727 RTADVSPYGIASA
-740 YAVAGENAKALDWLE
+740 YAVAGNTSQALDWLE
-755 RAHEQRDGT
+755 RAYAQRDGT

-770 HPRMDG
+770 PPRMDG
-776 LRAEPRFRELLAK
+776 LWAEPRFRELLSR
-789 MRLDA
+789 MRLDH